1 MSPAPRLNGQRR
13 PGVSATANPHTVNP
27 TRSYKADDDQWR
39 ETDSLGQDDLLP
51 MAEVLREAYAW
62 IKAQKRADAKA
73 GREQAGRRP
82 AVVLSPRG
90 YNEKTS
96 LAVVCPVTSHAKGYP
111 FEVAVPPG
119 MEIKGV
125 ILSDHLKNLDWRQR
139 RAQRAGRISQAV
151 LEQVQN
157 RIAALLQVF

>member
-1 MSPAPRLNGQRR
+1 MGWTPRER
-13 PGVSATANPHTVNP
+13 VVVA
-27 TRSYKADDDQWR
+27 R
-39 ETDSLGQDDLLP
+39 EYVPDAGDLIWLDFTP
-51 MAEVLREAYAW
+51 
-62 IKAQKRADAKA
+62 QA

-82 AVVLSPRG
+82 AVVLSPRS

-119 MEIKGV
+119 LRISGV

-139 RAQRAGRISQAV
+139 QAQKAGKISRSL
-151 LEQVQN
+151 LEQVRG
-157 RIAALLQVF
+157 RIAALLQIA